1 MKLYYLVTIILLF
14 SNTLAINAQNGLVA
28 YWSFDEMENNT
39 IYDSSPGEYHGT
51 NYGATLVPGIIGNA
65 LSFDGTDD
73 YVRIP
78 KNGQYPP
85 PIFSTLRKG
94 SISVWF
100 KAGTIP
106 TDYGIAPILY
116 YGTEQQCNFFDAAN
130 KGLII
135 ELGHSPVYFGSEA
148 IYFTI
153 WKNGCTYPSFCF
165 DSQYAVTS
173 GEWHHYVVVVG
184 DNFNTGYLD
193 GVEMTERRYNYG
205 NSSDSQFFEAAIAD
219 EKMWLGK
226 GHWDNTTQYF
236 DGTIDELRIYD
247 KALTSDEVLDL
258 FGIQTSVNQNK
269 INNTEIKILPNPVRE
284 ILHYDLSE
292 INEKILFI
300 RITNTNGKVVIKEKV
315 LSNEKE
321 LYIGKLP
328 EGIYFV
334 DLIGKKNTFHKKVV
348 ISY

>member
-1 MKLYYLVTIILLF
+1 MKWYSLVIFVLLVLY
-14 SNTLAINAQNGLVA
+14 TLTINAQNSLVA
-28 YWSFDEMENNT
+28 YWSFDELANDI
-39 IYDSSPGEYHGT
+39 IYDYSQNTNHAT

-73 YVRIP
+73 FVRIS
-78 KNGQYPP
+78 KDGKGPP
-85 PIFSTLRKG
+85 TIFSTLGKG

-100 KAGTIP
+100 KAENIP
-106 TDYGIAPILY
+106 TNYGIAPILY
-116 YGTEQQCNFFDAAN
+116 YGTEQQCDFFDAAN

-135 ELGHSPVYFGSEA
+135 ELGHSPVYLGSEA
-148 IYFTI
+148 IFFTI

-165 DSQYAVTS
+165 DSYSPVSTS
-173 GEWHHYVVVVG
+173 EWHHYVAVVG
-184 DNFNTGYLD
+184 ENFNTGYLD
-193 GVEMTERRYNYG
+193 GVEMIGRRYSFG
-205 NSSDSQFFEAAIAD
+205 NSSYSQFFEDAVVH

-236 DGTIDELRIYD
+236 NGTIDELRIYD

-258 FGIQTSVNQNK
+258 FGIQSSVNQNK
-269 INNTEIKILPNPVRE
+269 NNIAEIKILPNPVGE

-300 RITNTNGKVVIKEKV
+300 RISNTNGKVVIKEKV
-315 LSNEKE
+315 LSNDDE

-334 DLIGKKNTFHKKVV
+334 DFIGKKNTFHEKVV

>member
-1 MKLYYLVTIILLF
+1 MTLDYVVTFILLF

-28 YWSFDEMENNT
+28 YWSFDKMEDNT
-39 IYDSSPGEYHGT
+39 IYDSSPGENHGT
-51 NYGATLVPGIIGNA
+51 NYGATLVQGIIGNA

-78 KNGQYPP
+78 KNGKSPP
-85 PIFSTLRKG
+85 QAFSALRKG

-100 KAGTIP
+100 KADIIP

-116 YGTEQQCNFFDAAN
+116 YGVEQQCNFLDAAN

-135 ELGHSPVYFGSEA
+135 ELGHSPVYSGSES

-165 DSQYAVTS
+165 DSYYAVSS
-173 GEWHHYVVVVG
+173 GEWHHYVAVVG
-184 DNFNTGYLD
+184 ENFNTGYLD

-205 NSSDSQFFEAAIAD
+205 NSSESQFFADAIAH

-236 DGTIDELRIYD
+236 SGTIDELRIYD

-258 FGIQTSVNQNK
+258 YGIHSSVNQK
-269 INNTEIKILPNPVRE
+269 INSTAEIRILPNPVGE

-292 INEKILFI
+292 TNERILFI
-300 RITNTNGKVVIKEKV
+300 RITSADGKVVIKEKV

-334 DLIGKKNTFHKKVV
+334 DFIGKKKTFHKKVV